1 MRKIVSVLALAS
13 ILTALPLLAQQG
25 SRQETQEPA
34 RLQTP
39 AAPRQNSRPRT
50 QNLEVLPSGHLA
62 ISATINGKGP
72 LRLIL
77 DTGSPLTFLSN
88 PAAQRTG
95 LITGDTAKPTLF
107 GMRGQVTA
115 KTLETGGTQIRDF
128 SLLVLDHPV
137 IEALSEIEGPI
148 DGILGFT
155 FFARYKT
162 VIDYAA
168 KTVTFTPGSYQPEDV
183 MTGLIGRVLKGQGSN
198 RVISPAALWGMEV
211 ARPDALPGVVVTK
224 VYAQSAAAQAGMRAG
239 DRILLLDGRWT
250 DTTEDCF
257 EAVSQI
263 PAGQNTLLQVKRGD
277 KTLMIHV
284 QPHAGL

>member
-1 MRKIVSVLALAS
+1 MKCYR
-13 ILTALPLLAQQG
+13 
-25 SRQETQEPA
+25 SR
-34 RLQTP
+34 
-39 AAPRQNSRPRT
+39 
-50 QNLEVLPSGHLA
+50 HLA
-62 ISATINGKGP
+62 IQVKINGKGP

-88 PAAQRTG
+88 QAAQRAG
-95 LITGDTAKPTLF
+95 LITAETSKPTLF

-115 KTLETGGTQIRDF
+115 KTLDVGGAQISDF

-168 KTVTFTPGSYQPEDV
+168 KTVTFTPGTYQPDDFL
-183 MTGLIGRVLKGQGSN
+183 MGLMGKLMKGEGSK
-198 RVISPAALWGMEV
+198 RTISPAALWGMEV
-211 ARPDALPGVVVTK
+211 AHTDTLSGVVVTK
-224 VYAQSAAAQAGMRAG
+224 VYPYSAALQAGMRAG

-250 DTTEDCF
+250 DTLEDCF
-257 EAVSQI
+257 EAIAQI
-263 PAGQNTLLQVKRGD
+263 PPNQSVILQVKRNS
-277 KTLMIHV
+277 KTMPISV
-284 QPHAGL
+284 KPRDGF